1 MKQVICWTR
10 ESNEDYILKSPVNLL
25 ICSYMIIFIADVVF
39 EELPVLI
46 GQLKKILTNG
56 ES

>member
-10 ESNEDYILKSPVNLL
+10 ESNEDYILNSTVNLL

-56 ES
+56 EN